1 MENKAII
8 GMLILS
14 IFAFVLAASS
24 LYVQIHVQKGN
35 LCGCFIPLPLFIPFV
50 GSIGLFIGT
59 LAFYLIS
66 PPTKQKKNT
75 QIVLKLLDEDE
86 AKVMETILKNKGKAT
101 QSEITKELNFPK
113 VKTFRIIERLKSKG
127 IVKKEGKGRIKS
139 IELSDEFK
147 KFFFE

>member
-101 QSEITKELNFPK
+101 QSKITKELNFPK
-113 VKTFRIIERLKSKG
+113 VKTFQDNRKIEKQRHRK
-127 IVKKEGKGRIKS
+127 KGR
-139 IELSDEFK
+139 
-147 KFFFE
+147 